1 MLVRRVDCARTD
13 EPSVLD
19 ESRDIVVASV
29 EVELI
34 MLSEPPSVEF
44 RVDAILC
51 FDVDLRK
58 KLAGREGALKPGLK
72 VADFGVDVLEADH
85 RRPRNLEAAEPT
97 SEKGETLASKA
108 RDSI

>member
-1 MLVRRVDCARTD
+1 MLVKRVDCARTD
-13 EPSVLD
+13 DPSVLD

-29 EVELI
+29 EVEL
-34 MLSEPPSVEF
+34 MTLSEPPSVEL
-44 RVDAILC
+44 RVDAMLC

-72 VADFGVDVLEADH
+72 VADFGADVLEADH
-85 RRPRNLEAAEPT
+85 RRPRNLEAAEPI
-97 SEKGETLASKA
+97 SEDGDALTSKA